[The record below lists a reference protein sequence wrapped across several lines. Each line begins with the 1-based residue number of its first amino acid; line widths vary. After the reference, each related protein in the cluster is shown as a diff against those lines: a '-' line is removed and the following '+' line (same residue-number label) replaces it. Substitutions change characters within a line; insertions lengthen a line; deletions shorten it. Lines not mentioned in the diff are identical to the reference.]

1 MSRSIRVV
9 LVDEYELVRHGVRLV
24 LEQVQTIRVAGEA
37 RTAEEAIE
45 ITAFLQPD
53 VVVAD
58 VTSLDV
64 IRRLKE
70 RNPKVRLLVLSH
82 CADQANVLG
91 TLQAG
96 ADGYILKQSPSVD
109 LIRAVLELGRGETRQ
124 PVLDPHL
131 NLKTRRDADAAELLS
146 DREREVLELVA
157 AGHTSKGIARQLQL
171 SPRTVGNHRA
181 RIMAKLRVDNCVQ
194 AAAQA
199 LQLGLIALPT
209 GRAMASEPQFSSW
222 TLNGVA

>member
-1 MSRSIRVV
+1 VV
-9 LVDEYELVRHGVRLV
+9 LADEYQLLRHGVRLI

-37 RTAEEAIE
+37 RSTDEAIE
-45 ITAFLQPD
+45 ISAFLQPD

-58 VTSLDV
+58 VVSLDV
-64 IRRLKE
+64 IRRFKE
-70 RNPKVRLLVLSH
+70 RNPKVRLLVLTA
-82 CADQANVLG
+82 CCDQANVVG

-109 LIRAVLELGRGETRQ
+109 LVRAVLELGRGECRQ

-131 NLKTRRDADAAELLS
+131 NLTSRRDVDGAADVLS

-181 RIMAKLRVDNCVQ
+181 RIMAKLRVENCVQ

-199 LQLGLIALPT
+199 LQLGLIALPN
-209 GRAMASEPQFSSW
+209 GPAMASEHQFSAW